1 MRGSSGKPNNS
12 LKIDPSRTPVMSAKQ
27 QLLHRPTPLNVVEL
41 LHPGSF
47 VTIEN
52 HPSDLPPFQVI
63 ECRGGLC
70 TVRQQAWGQHVQWE
84 VEHRRLRSA

>member
-1 MRGSSGKPNNS
+1 M
-12 LKIDPSRTPVMSAKQ
+12 
-27 QLLHRPTPLNVVEL
+27 VEL
-41 LHPGSF
+41 LHPGTF

-70 TVRQQAWGQHVQWE
+70 KVRQQTWGQHVQWE

>member
-1 MRGSSGKPNNS
+1 
-12 LKIDPSRTPVMSAKQ
+12 MSAKQ
-27 QLLHRPTPLNVVEL
+27 QPRHRPTPCNVVEL
-41 LHPGSF
+41 LHPGTF

-70 TVRQQAWGQHVQWE
+70 KVRQQTWGQHVQWE

>member
-1 MRGSSGKPNNS
+1 
-12 LKIDPSRTPVMSAKQ
+12 MSAKQ
-27 QLLHRPTPLNVVEL
+27 QLRHRPTPLNLVEL

-63 ECRGGLC
+63 ACRGGLC

>member
-1 MRGSSGKPNNS
+1 
-12 LKIDPSRTPVMSAKQ
+12 MSAKQ
-27 QLLHRPTPLNVVEL
+27 PPHQRKRRRNVLEL
-41 LHPGSF
+41 LHTGTF

-70 TVRQQAWGQHVQWE
+70 RVRQQAWGQHVQWE

>member
-1 MRGSSGKPNNS
+1 MR
-12 LKIDPSRTPVMSAKQ
+12 IVPSRNTVMSAKQ
-27 QLLHRPTPLNVVEL
+27 HPRHRPKPRNVVEL
-41 LHPGSF
+41 LHPGTF

-70 TVRQQAWGQHVQWE
+70 TVRQQAWGLHVQWE

>member
-1 MRGSSGKPNNS
+1 
-12 LKIDPSRTPVMSAKQ
+12 MSAKQ
-27 QLLHRPTPLNVVEL
+27 QPRHRPKPCNVVEL
-41 LHPGSF
+41 LHPGTF

-70 TVRQQAWGQHVQWE
+70 KVRQQTWVQHVQWE